1 MKCNVKVSIIV
12 PVYNA
17 EAYVEECLDSAI
29 SQTIPEKEII
39 CVDDGS
45 SDRSYDILQ
54 RYQRQYS
61 YIKVLQQANKGAGE
75 ARNVGLKN
83 AAGKYVSFLDAD
95 DFYLDQEA
103 LERMVSV
110 CENENVQI
118 CAGLRKVL
126 TKGELTEHFLY
137 RNYFEDGKNSDG
149 VVVQYSDYQD
159 DYFYQNYIFS
169 MELIRKNDIW
179 FPLYRRYQDAPFFVN
194 VMLAAVKYKVLP
206 IEFYG
211 YRLSDKA
218 LNRKGTYVEDIL
230 RGIRENALTAQK
242 YHLDKLKTILA
253 YRIADEYSS
262 WIINEVNDEVLQL
275 LREIQE
281 TLFNRNCRESE
292 DSDILESSFEIVR
305 SIAAGNLKGYHLG
318 SYFEKKG
325 IASVA
330 VYGLGHYGKMAV
342 SEIRKSDKIEI
353 YGIDQRIQ
361 ELEGV
366 EIGTLNAVN
375 RKCAT
380 VIVTPARDN
389 HEIVNS
395 IKMTWNGN
403 VWALYELVHKVES
416 GDWNAG

>member
-1 MKCNVKVSIIV
+1 MKSNIKVSIII

-17 EAYVEECLDSAI
+17 EEFIEECLDSAI
-29 SQTIPEKEII
+29 SQTIENKEII
-39 CVDDGS
+39 CIDDGS
-45 SDRSYDILQ
+45 SDYSFNILQ
-54 RYQRQYS
+54 RYQKQYS
-61 YIKVLQQANKGAGE
+61 YIKVFKQENRGAGE
-75 ARNVGLKN
+75 ARNIGLKN
-83 AAGKYVSFLDAD
+83 AVGKYVSFLDAD
-95 DFYLDQEA
+95 DFYLDSEA

-118 CAGLRKVL
+118 CGGLRKVL
-126 TKGELTEHFLY
+126 EEGELTDHFLY
-137 RNYFEDGKNSDG
+137 RDCFEGGKNLYG
-149 VVVQYSDYQD
+149 IVMQYKDYQD

-169 MELIRKNDIW
+169 MEMIRKNNIC

-194 VMLAAVKYKVLP
+194 VMLAAVKYKVQP

-211 YRLSDKA
+211 YRLSDKS

-230 RGIRENALTAQK
+230 KGIRENALTAKK

-262 WIINEVNDEVLQL
+262 WIINGVNDEVLQL
-275 LREIQE
+275 LGEIQE
-281 TLFNRNCRESE
+281 VLFNRNCREIE
-292 DSDILESSFEIVR
+292 DSDIQESSFEIVR
-305 SIAAGNLKGYHLG
+305 SIAAGNLKGNHLG
-318 SYFEKKG
+318 GYFEKKG

-395 IKMTWNGN
+395 IKTTWDGS
-403 VWALYELVHKVES
+403 VWGLYELVHKVES